1 MSAQQLAFGRL
12 RAVEHNRF
20 VIVAGTTGISAII
33 APDGRVLARTEF
45 FEPAY
50 LDMPIRLK
58 TQLTAATRWGPLV
71 QGLLVA
77 VGVGALIVAMMQ
89 NGRFVR
95 LRRPVT
101 DASGRATPSDEDG
114 TERGST

>member
-1 MSAQQLAFGRL
+1 
-12 RAVEHNRF
+12 
-20 VIVAGTTGISAII
+20 
-33 APDGRVLARTEF
+33 
-45 FEPAY
+45 
-50 LDMPIRLK
+50 
-58 TQLTAATRWGPLV
+58 V
-71 QGLLVA
+71 QCLLVA
-77 VGVGALIVAMMQ
+77 VGIGALIAAMMQ